1 VSGSKTVNQAHAPL
15 IRSKTAAD
23 MLADVPLIG
32 LSFRAPAA
40 RRVTARQ

>member
-1 VSGSKTVNQAHAPL
+1 
-15 IRSKTAAD
+15 